1 MGFGML
7 LSALLSIKYKPKGKL
22 KANLRLSMH
31 FRKCLHNS
39 CLWKYEVALTES
51 DVNFEWQ
58 AVESGSTV
66 GLHSDQIAR
75 KYQYF
80 LT

>member
-66 GLHSDQIAR
+66 GLHTDQKAR